1 MDLYTLETGKPG
13 QPAVVL
19 LHGGG
24 LSSKMWQPAIDM
36 LPEFHILAPDLPE
49 QGQSQAV
56 APFTLEDAA
65 QRVSDLIRQ
74 RVPGGKAHV
83 VGLSLGGAVVLT
95 LLRLA
100 PEVVDRALVTG
111 TAAVLDR
118 WLGRL
123 SLASLWMLR
132 LYKVDTLAEMTLKQ
146 QGIPAQYR
154 ELAFPD
160 LAATAT
166 ESFNRTTIQALMD
179 MELPLQ
185 NSRPLL
191 AVVGSKET
199 PAAKQAAR
207 KLVRTLPNTSGAM
220 VPGLNHVWPLQD
232 PGLFCRVL
240 RAWTSGA
247 PLPEE
252 LSRLNTP

>member
-1 MDLYTLETGKPG
+1 MDLYTLETGRPG

-24 LSSKMWQPAIDM
+24 LSSKMWQPVVEM
-36 LPEFHILAPDLPE
+36 LPDYHILAPDLPE
-49 QGQSQAV
+49 QGRSQEIG
-56 APFTLEDAA
+56 PFTLEDSAR
-65 QRVSDLIRQ
+65 RVAELIRQ
-74 RVPGGKAHV
+74 RVPGGTAHV
-83 VGLSLGGAVVLT
+83 VGLSLGGAVTLT

-100 PEVVDRALVTG
+100 PEVIDRALVTG

-123 SLASLWMLR
+123 SLASLGVLR
-132 LYKVDTLAEMTLKQ
+132 LYKVETLAEMTLKQ

-154 ELAFPD
+154 DLVFPD

-179 MELPLQ
+179 MQLPLQ

-191 AVVGSKET
+191 AMVGSKET
-199 PAAKQAAR
+199 PTAKAAAR
-207 KLVRTLPNTSGAM
+207 KLVRTLPNTTGAM

-240 RAWTSGA
+240 RAWTGGE

-252 LSRLNTP
+252 LSGL